1 MLFLNDVSFF
11 ICLPNYEKN
20 TKSSQDI
27 SPHQPNSYHQW
38 CDLSL
43 WWKWTCEAIV

>member
-11 ICLPNYEKN
+11 ICPPNYEKN

-27 SPHQPNSYHQW
+27 SPHQPNTYNQW
-38 CDLSL
+38 YDLSL
-43 WWKWTCEAIV
+43 